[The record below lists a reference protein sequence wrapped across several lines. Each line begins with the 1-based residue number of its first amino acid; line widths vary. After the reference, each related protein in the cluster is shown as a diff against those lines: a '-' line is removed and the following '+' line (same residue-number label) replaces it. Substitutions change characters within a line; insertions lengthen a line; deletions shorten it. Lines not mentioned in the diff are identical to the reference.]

1 MLRARVEIKL
11 KKGVVD
17 PEGKNIEKALHLL
30 DFTEVSG
37 VSVSR
42 FVEIIMDEE
51 DKEKAARRVDEMCR
65 KLLANPVINDYTIQ
79 VEDMHE

>member
-42 FVEIIMDEE
+42 FIEIIMDEE

>member
-42 FVEIIMDEE
+42 FIEIIMDEQ